1 MAKKQRKNNIK
12 SSKKRKSGKNILN
25 NINKIVNPKFLSNE
39 IDVKNINEN
48 RIDEKTMEKKKR
60 IQKNEKNENNKKRIQ
75 NNKKRKEGLK
85 LQKEKNYKKKKN
97 YKNLS
102 AKKRM

>member
-48 RIDEKTMEKKKR
+48 RIDEKTMEKKKK
-60 IQKNEKNENNKKRIQ
+60 IQKNKNNKKRI
-75 NNKKRKEGLK
+75 
-85 LQKEKNYKKKKN
+85 KNGKKKKN
-97 YKNLS
+97 S
-102 AKKRM
+102 KK